1 MFSINEICEW
11 AGTNPSQRN
20 FREGENILRAGHLIS
35 CGKHENQT
43 CESESVKLTAY
54 CLQTSQLRAS
64 PHEITAEIS
73 EAGKIISISCSC
85 KAGLGEKC
93 KHVLAT
99 LLYCH
104 RININD
110 LEVLSSTDRKCMW
123 KNKHKDSLSKYQ
135 PLPLEQHTCFGK
147 TENNIVITEDL
158 NTIITKLLTDRI
170 PKSAFA
176 KHM

>member
-1 MFSINEICEW
+1 M
-11 AGTNPSQRN
+11 
-20 FREGENILRAGHLIS
+20 
-35 CGKHENQT
+35 
-43 CESESVKLTAY
+43 
-54 CLQTSQLRAS
+54 
-64 PHEITAEIS
+64 
-73 EAGKIISISCSC
+73 
-85 KAGLGEKC
+85 GL
-93 KHVLAT
+93 LWFDF
-99 LLYCH
+99 

-123 KNKHKDSLSKYQ
+123 KNKHKVSLSKYQ